1 MVFRG
6 TFLIILIMVTFADS
20 FAQDKSNYGNTPDA
34 IVPYSRYQQAYKS
47 FFDEPQPYRGSG
59 REKLAPTN
67 LETIKI
73 GFLGPMEGSSEMEL
87 GMQMLQG
94 AQLAIRQA
102 NEQGGYHGIPYE
114 LMLHNDVGLWGA
126 AANTVVEMD
135 EEGVWAILGSIDGTV
150 THVALRIALK
160 LEIPIV
166 NTGDSDPTL
175 TETRIPW
182 IIRNISDDRQ
192 SSYALANEIYEKR
205 AYKHVAVLR
214 TNVRYGRVG
223 VKEFSDASKRL
234 GHPLLFELQFAE
246 GDTDFSKQLKR
257 ISETPAEAIV
267 IWGNAAEAALIVKQM
282 RALGMDQAVFGSDRL
297 VSDEFLD
304 IAGAA
309 AEGVISTHPYNPT
322 LNKPELK
329 SFQANY
335 IAAYNIDSD
344 VFAAHAYDGM
354 NIIIEAIEIVGLNRV
369 KIRDVLTDLKTFQGY
384 EGVTGELILDN
395 SWNDVGAIWTTEV
408 IKGKF
413 EYRTPYKKINQ

>member
-1 MVFRG
+1 M
-6 TFLIILIMVTFADS
+6 
-20 FAQDKSNYGNTPDA
+20 K
-34 IVPYSRYQQAYKS
+34 K
-47 FFDEPQPYRGSG
+47 
-59 REKLAPTN
+59 
-67 LETIKI
+67 
-73 GFLGPMEGSSEMEL
+73 
-87 GMQMLQG
+87 
-94 AQLAIRQA
+94 
-102 NEQGGYHGIPYE
+102 
-114 LMLHNDVGLWGA
+114 
-126 AANTVVEMD
+126 
-135 EEGVWAILGSIDGTV
+135 GVWAILGSIDGTV

-160 LEIPIV
+160 LEIPMV

-192 SSYALANEIYEKR
+192 SSYVLANEIYKKR
-205 AYKHVAVLR
+205 GYKHVAVLR

-246 GDTDFSKQLKR
+246 GDTDFSGQLKR

-267 IWGNAAEAALIVKQM
+267 IWGNATETAHVVKQM
-282 RALGMDQAVFGSDRL
+282 RALGMNQAVFGSDRL
-297 VSDEFLD
+297 VSSEFLD

-335 IAAYNIDSD
+335 IEAYNIDSD

-354 NIIIEAIEIVGLNRV
+354 NIIIEAIEIAGLNRV

-413 EYRTPYKKINQ
+413 EYRTPYNKMNQ